1 VDHFIPWSRYA
12 LDEPVNLV
20 LASKRANA
28 DKSDHIAGT
37 EHLQAWATRNAG
49 LQIPEV
55 AEARVTRGAPLAAW
69 HTARSVAAWM
79 YEAAERDQVEAW
91 QSIGEF
97 GELDGGWRRCLAV
110 G

>member
-1 VDHFIPWSRYA
+1 M
-12 LDEPVNLV
+12 

-37 EHLQAWATRNAG
+37 EHLKSWATRNAK
-49 LQIPEV
+49 LQLPEV
-55 AEARVTRGAPLAAW
+55 VVTRVAPGAPPAAW
-69 HTARSVAAWM
+69 GTARSVAAWM
-79 YEAAERDQVEAW
+79 YEAAERDEVQAW

-97 GELDGGWRRCLAV
+97 GKLDGKWKRCLAA